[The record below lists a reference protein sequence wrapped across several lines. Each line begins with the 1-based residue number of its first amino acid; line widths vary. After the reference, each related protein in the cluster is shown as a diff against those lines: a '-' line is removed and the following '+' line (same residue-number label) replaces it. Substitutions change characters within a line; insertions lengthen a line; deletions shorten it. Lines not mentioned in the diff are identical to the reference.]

1 MGRLIVLSLLTLLI
15 PFAAGSQGAD
25 DFSLNISLT
34 RGERSRDSH
43 SQTTRMTLKGRELL
57 YEKSYSG
64 YRGGARSVP
73 VRKSFTLRE
82 EDLELLKKLVRDN
95 DLLTTDALALAEA
108 EGGIRRY
115 FQIAMKINLDGKKS
129 SIEVSGSREAADLK
143 GKQVF
148 QRANALLEAVY
159 RILAGQDKEIAYEN
173 RDLII
178 DSQQ

>member
-1 MGRLIVLSLLTLLI
+1 MRRLIALSLLALLL
-15 PFAAGSQGAD
+15 PLATEGLGAD
-25 DFSLNISLT
+25 DFSLSISLT

-43 SQTTRMTLKGRELL
+43 SQTTRITLKGRELL

-73 VRKSFTLRE
+73 VRKSFTLKE
-82 EDLELLKKLVRDN
+82 EDLELLKKLVRDS

-115 FQIAMKINLDGKKS
+115 FQIAMRINLDGKKS
-129 SIEVSGSREAADLK
+129 SIEVSGSREATEIRE
-143 GKQVF
+143 KQVF
-148 QRANALLEAVY
+148 RRASALLDALY

-178 DSQQ
+178 DGQQ